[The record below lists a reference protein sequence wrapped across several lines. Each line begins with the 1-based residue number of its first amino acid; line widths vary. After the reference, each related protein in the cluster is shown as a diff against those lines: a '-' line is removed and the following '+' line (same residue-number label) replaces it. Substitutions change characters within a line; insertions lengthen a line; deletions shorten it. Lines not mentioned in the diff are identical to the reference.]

1 MLKDILARNDA
12 AEAGQ
17 KEMAALRQYFPQ
29 CFKADGTFDL
39 EAFKASLPG
48 GMTLTDETSGFNWL
62 GKNYARMLT
71 NMDTT
76 TLLVPD
82 EAHNSEPENR
92 HSHNVYISGNN
103 LDALQHLVKS
113 YGGRIKVIYIDPPY
127 NTGSDGFVYNDKF
140 NFTAEDLA
148 RRLDISMEEAN
159 HILSM
164 TRRGSASH
172 AAWLTFML
180 PRLTFARDLLADD
193 GVIFISINDNEQANL
208 KELCDEIFGE
218 ENFVAQFI
226 WISKTGGG
234 SDNANV
240 VADHEYVLCYCRNS
254 NFENAISKIL
264 VESEELDKK
273 DDYGKYRLG
282 RELNKWG
289 SNSRREDRP
298 TMYFPIPGPN
308 GEDVYPIRNDGSEGC
323 WRWGKKA
330 MSDAVKNHNVEFV
343 QRDNGTY
350 IVYEKIRTSDP
361 RQKPYRTFLK
371 DTGTTA
377 DGTKQI
383 KAIFGKKVFTYPK
396 PIQLIK
402 ILLCMGLEDGDLFV
416 DFFGGSSTS
425 AHAVLELN
433 DEKGID
439 INYILVQIPE
449 VCKPDS
455 EAFKSGYKT
464 IDELGMERIRRAA
477 KKIKADNP
485 LFAGDLGFKHYTLE
499 EPKEDVLQEVID
511 FDPQQAVTDLTIDDF
526 GRGAVLRTFMEAD
539 GYGLTDEPEEVML
552 GRYKAYYIGDHLY
565 LLNPD
570 NDFDADSLV
579 ALMDK
584 YNGEMFSPH
593 NIVVFGYSF
602 GFVNREALQKNL
614 RTLREG
620 NKTLN
625 VNLDIRY

>member
-193 GVIFISINDNEQANL
+193 GVIFISIDDNEQANL

-218 ENFVAQFI
+218 ECFI
-226 WISKTGGG
+226 GDFLWKKRQQVDSRTQNGASRDQDYLLCYGKNDSGRIRGKLSDKSKYSNPDNDPRGDWMSDNMVGLASESQRPNLHYDLTNPKTGITYKCPPTGWRYEK
-234 SDNANV
+234 SRMEQLMENN
-240 VADHEYVLCYCRNS
+240 EVL
-254 NFENAISKIL
+254 
-264 VESEELDKK
+264 
-273 DDYGKYRLG
+273 
-282 RELNKWG
+282 
-289 SNSRREDRP
+289 
-298 TMYFPIPGPN
+298 FPKSPN
-308 GEDVYPIRNDGSEGC
+308 GRPR
-323 WRWGKKA
+323 RKK
-330 MSDAVKNHNVEFV
+330 
-343 QRDNGTY
+343 
-350 IVYEKIRTSDP
+350 
-361 RQKPYRTFLK
+361 FLK
-371 DTGTTA
+371 DVQSEYTGFSTFFDTVYSSQGTRELTDLF
-377 DGTKQI
+377 DGKDL
-383 KAIFGKKVFTYPK
+383 FDFPK
-396 PIQLIK
+396 PVDYIRQIIEQGGAPTESNDIYCL
-402 ILLCMGLEDGDLFV
+402 
-416 DFFGGSSTS
+416 DFFGGSSTT
-425 AHAVLELN
+425 AQAVMELN
-433 DEKGID
+433 SNNANSNVHFI
-439 INYILVQIPE
+439 IVQIQEPYSE
-449 VCKPDS
+449 NS

-464 IDELGMERIRRAA
+464 IDEVGMERIRRAA

>member
-193 GVIFISINDNEQANL
+193 GVIFISIDDNEQANL

-218 ENFVAQFI
+218 ESASLHSLSGRRDRWLIVGL
-226 WISKTGGG
+226 KT
-234 SDNANV
+234 
-240 VADHEYVLCYCRNS
+240 E
-254 NFENAISKIL
+254 
-264 VESEELDKK
+264 
-273 DDYGKYRLG
+273 
-282 RELNKWG
+282 
-289 SNSRREDRP
+289 
-298 TMYFPIPGPN
+298 
-308 GEDVYPIRNDGSEGC
+308 
-323 WRWGKKA
+323 
-330 MSDAVKNHNVEFV
+330 
-343 QRDNGTY
+343 
-350 IVYEKIRTSDP
+350 
-361 RQKPYRTFLK
+361 
-371 DTGTTA
+371 
-377 DGTKQI
+377 
-383 KAIFGKKVFTYPK
+383 
-396 PIQLIK
+396 
-402 ILLCMGLEDGDLFV
+402 
-416 DFFGGSSTS
+416 
-425 AHAVLELN
+425 
-433 DEKGID
+433 
-439 INYILVQIPE
+439 
-449 VCKPDS
+449 
-455 EAFKSGYKT
+455 
-464 IDELGMERIRRAA
+464 
-477 KKIKADNP
+477 
-485 LFAGDLGFKHYTLE
+485 
-499 EPKEDVLQEVID
+499 LQEIMIIS
-511 FDPQQAVTDLTIDDF
+511 FAM
-526 GRGAVLRTFMEAD
+526 GKMKMLRFWD
-539 GYGLTDEPEEVML
+539 NCQ
-552 GRYKAYYIGDHLY
+552 IC
-565 LLNPD
+565 LNT
-570 NDFDADSLV
+570 
-579 ALMDK
+579 
-584 YNGEMFSPH
+584 
-593 NIVVFGYSF
+593 
-602 GFVNREALQKNL
+602 
-614 RTLREG
+614 RTLTMIQEVTG
-620 NKTLN
+620 
-625 VNLDIRY
+625 

>member
-39 EAFKASLPG
+39 EAFKAALPG

-193 GVIFISINDNEQANL
+193 GVIFISIDDNEQANL

>member
-39 EAFKASLPG
+39 EAFKAALPG

-193 GVIFISINDNEQANL
+193 GVIFISIDDNEQANL

-218 ENFVAQFI
+218 ECFI
-226 WISKTGGG
+226 GDFLWKKRQQVDSRTQNGASRDQDYLLCYGKNDSGRIRGKLSDKSKYSNPDNDPRGDWMSDNMVGLASESQRPNLHYDLTNPKTGITYKCPPTGWRYEK
-234 SDNANV
+234 SRMEQLMENN
-240 VADHEYVLCYCRNS
+240 EVL
-254 NFENAISKIL
+254 
-264 VESEELDKK
+264 
-273 DDYGKYRLG
+273 
-282 RELNKWG
+282 
-289 SNSRREDRP
+289 
-298 TMYFPIPGPN
+298 FPKSPN
-308 GEDVYPIRNDGSEGC
+308 GRPR
-323 WRWGKKA
+323 RKK
-330 MSDAVKNHNVEFV
+330 
-343 QRDNGTY
+343 
-350 IVYEKIRTSDP
+350 
-361 RQKPYRTFLK
+361 FLK
-371 DTGTTA
+371 DVQSEYTGFSTFFDTVYSSQGTRELTDLF
-377 DGTKQI
+377 DGKDL
-383 KAIFGKKVFTYPK
+383 FDFPK
-396 PIQLIK
+396 PVDYIRQIIEQGVAPTESNDIYCL
-402 ILLCMGLEDGDLFV
+402 
-416 DFFGGSSTS
+416 DFFGGSSTT
-425 AHAVLELN
+425 AQAVMELN
-433 DEKGID
+433 SNNANSNVHFI
-439 INYILVQIPE
+439 IVQIQEPYSE
-449 VCKPDS
+449 NS

-464 IDELGMERIRRAA
+464 IDEVGMERIRRAA